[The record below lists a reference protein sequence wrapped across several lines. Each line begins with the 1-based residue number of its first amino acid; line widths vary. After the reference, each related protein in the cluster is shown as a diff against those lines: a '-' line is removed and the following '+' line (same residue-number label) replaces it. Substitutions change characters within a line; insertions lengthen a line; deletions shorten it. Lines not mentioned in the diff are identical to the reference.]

1 LHFSDE
7 TEGKFDCE
15 KEGDEGLGMCHLTFS
30 HFLYIAI
37 VDLAWRS
44 RRRGVWTVYSCTL
57 FPLLE
62 TPFNTLLLPIKLSI
76 EWDGMMQSSL
86 ESVI

>member
-1 LHFSDE
+1 MSPDIFSFFCISSLLIWLGDP
-7 TEGKFDCE
+7 
-15 KEGDEGLGMCHLTFS
+15 DEGECGLFTAVLC
-30 HFLYIAI
+30 
-37 VDLAWRS
+37 
-44 RRRGVWTVYSCTL
+44 